1 MSTQFF
7 GLKPKH
13 YAPDTQGLTS
23 IYISLLEN
31 QIKPNLKMREEV
43 LVAALEDVELGVVK
57 FGILVHGAVLLSD
70 ETAHSGAAFRGELA
84 VEDDDDSFVWAGWD
98 NRVLEEEVLHLVLLV

>member
-23 IYISLLEN
+23 IYISLEN

-70 ETAHSGAAFRGELA
+70 ETAHSGAALRGELA

>member
-1 MSTQFF
+1 
-7 GLKPKH
+7 
-13 YAPDTQGLTS
+13 
-23 IYISLLEN
+23 
-31 QIKPNLKMREEV
+31 MREEV

-70 ETAHSGAAFRGELA
+70 ETAHSGAALRGELA
-84 VEDDDDSFVWAGWD
+84 VEDYDDSLVWAGWD